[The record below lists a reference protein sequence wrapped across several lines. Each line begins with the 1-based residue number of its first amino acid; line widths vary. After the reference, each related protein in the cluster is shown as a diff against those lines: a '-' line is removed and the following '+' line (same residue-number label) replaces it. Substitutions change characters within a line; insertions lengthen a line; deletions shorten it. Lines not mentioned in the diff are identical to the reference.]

1 MTITNRKTSKGKKAA
16 AMLAALMAASTMA
29 SISASALPS
38 SLWGDQ
44 MPDPNPV
51 IRTVCEE
58 EDKTTDPAEEF
69 VKKKLDGLSYREV
82 LSVWEK
88 VMKNPGTAFKEGN
101 DIDGDGVVT
110 TEETDAVS
118 KKIREYGAAMTA
130 GLLKMGLQHYCAE
143 MQFVFDKPISDLTN
157 AMFGV
162 KSTSN
167 NDIIKTINSST
178 QQIIN
183 RISEAEETIVKRST
197 NISVANEYGAAVDKF
212 YSAADLYRSFL
223 ETASDD
229 GTIEENAVAIAAKLG
244 DMNRWES
251 NDLVVK
257 MGLANYYFT
266 SDYCTTD
273 SENGNNIYEIAM
285 QKAIDKGSKFMKEAV
300 ENSERYI
307 IQTTNKY
314 TKACLTMLEMLSSM
328 QTVSKLT
335 PEQVA
340 ALPATLK
347 DDYKAIAAHADQAY
361 SYEADILNDLVG
373 EDGILTKTDKYLER
387 KETQPTT
394 FVARGLNDFVELEN
408 YLDYRN
414 NLTFCEA
421 YPKRTIRAGYDWRW
435 VKGYEDYMIK
445 RGGLSYSEIEGI
457 CKHAFSLG
465 YNVENYLKAN
475 GFDVDK
481 NAESGK
487 TRVMPTGFYDD
498 DEGPAFSGYN
508 SDLGFKGY
516 KTTTGYNK
524 YAGAEKFKSICKVH
538 EPFWV
543 PLVWEIRNE
552 DNNDIYAFF
561 VQKGKADWIEGTP
574 EPA

>member
-1 MTITNRKTSKGKKAA
+1 MTNTNRKTSKSKKVA
-16 AMLAALMAASTMA
+16 AMLAAIMAVSTMA

-51 IRTVCEE
+51 IGTVCEE

-88 VMKNPGTAFKEGN
+88 VMKNPGTAFKEGS

-130 GLLKMGLQHYCAE
+130 GLLKMGLQHYCAG

-223 ETASDD
+223 ESASDD

-307 IQTTNKY
+307 IQTTDKY

-394 FVARGLNDFVELEN
+394 FVARGLNNFVELEN

-421 YPKRTIRAGYDWRW
+421 YQKRTIRAGYDWRW

-498 DEGPAFSGYN
+498 DEGPACVGYN

-524 YAGAEKFKSICKVH
+524 DAGAEKFKSICKVH